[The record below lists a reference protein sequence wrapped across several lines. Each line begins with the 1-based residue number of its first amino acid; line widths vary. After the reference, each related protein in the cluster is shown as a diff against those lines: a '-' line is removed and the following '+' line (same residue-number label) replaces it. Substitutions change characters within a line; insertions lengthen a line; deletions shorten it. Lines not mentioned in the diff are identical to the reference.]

1 MRAVALLAVLG
12 SLAAC
17 APDARVVEVDAPL
30 EPLHRYRIVHL
41 VVRSQEPE
49 TGDCAAALRQEIID
63 DLEGDLFTEFV
74 GDEQA
79 AKADLRLTAII
90 VEIRDAASGA
100 RVVRESSGRV
110 RCRVQVDLRE
120 VKGDRPI
127 GRFRVDGYGSS
138 ELTDA
143 AEEAG
148 AAIADYLDRYRGEPK

>member
-1 MRAVALLAVLG
+1 MKAAALIAVLG

-30 EPLHRYRIVHL
+30 EPLGKYGVVHL
-41 VVRSQEPE
+41 IVRSQEPE
-49 TGDCAAALRQEIID
+49 TGDCAAVLRQQVID
-63 DLEGDLFTEFV
+63 DLEGGLFKEFV

-90 VEIRDAASGA
+90 VEFRDAVTGA
-100 RVVRESSGRV
+100 RVLRESSGRV

-127 GRFRVDGYGSS
+127 GRFRVDGYGST

-148 AAIADYLDRYRGEPK
+148 AAIADYLERYRGEKY